1 MSIDN
6 ITQNPTK
13 LYLVD
18 LIAYDNLFNRSG
30 NVDPD
35 LSEPARE
42 LLERPTICGVVY
54 YVAKLNEVKNI
65 R

>member
-1 MSIDN
+1 MVS
-6 ITQNPTK
+6 QNTTK

-18 LIAYDNLFNRSG
+18 LVAYDNLVNRSG

-35 LSEPARE
+35 LPEPACE
-42 LLERPTICGVVY
+42 LLERPTICRVVY